1 MSPIKS
7 LPALSCW
14 VLVLVSLAT
23 PSGAAELGFS
33 LGSIDVFREQD
44 AFEAGID
51 FTYAPW
57 RWGLKPHV
65 GLHATTDES
74 FYGYAGL
81 RRPSSTRSRP
91 QPVRRRRPG
100 RGLARLA
107 GCGGISRKLPC
118 GFLQG
123 TAFPLGDSRASS
135 IVVCSSTIGNAQNI
149 FVGCVSR
156 SGISAGW
163 PPRNSVFP
171 VLVVVLASRFAEG
184 LAVVLTA

>member
-1 MSPIKS
+1 MPVFA
-7 LPALSCW
+7 PGA
-14 VLVLVSLAT
+14 SLAAASFCRHHRDTEPGEFQSAKFELLVATVCCSDSSSFFQT
-23 PSGAAELGFS
+23 PRATSRSTAP
-33 LGSIDVFREQD
+33 
-44 AFEAGID
+44 GI
-51 FTYAPW
+51 
-57 RWGLKPHV
+57 GN
-65 GLHATTDES
+65 
-74 FYGYAGL
+74 AGL

-135 IVVCSSTIGNAQNI
+135 IVVGSSTIGNVQKI
-149 FVGCVSR
+149 FVGCVPR
-156 SGISAGW
+156 SGTSAGW
-163 PPRNSVFP
+163 PQRNSVFP
-171 VLVVVLASRFAEG
+171 VLIVVLASRFAEG